1 LLEHARESR
10 NAAIGDELFSE
21 DDACYY
27 ALPAMFIYLAH
38 SSVAGSVW
46 FGRR

>member
-21 DDACYY
+21 DDAYY